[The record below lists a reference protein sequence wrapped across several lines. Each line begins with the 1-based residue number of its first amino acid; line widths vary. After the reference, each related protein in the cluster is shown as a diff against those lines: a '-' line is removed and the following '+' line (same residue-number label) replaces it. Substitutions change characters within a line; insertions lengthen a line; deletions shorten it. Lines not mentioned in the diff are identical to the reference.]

1 MALAFMYRM
10 FGIGAVALGF
20 GAALALAFLGYSHL
34 LERGS
39 SADRIGDSIS
49 RALSRTPLTV
59 VLDKNSSVQL
69 DTRDAIVRLDPGSKV
84 TVTGTVGIDPNASIR
99 VQEPPAPPPPPAAP
113 AAPAPNNAQ
122 RSGPMTDR
130 NGQPVATSYTVFK
143 TVPYRG
149 GEVTTGYQ
157 FLSGS
162 DVPHRQYCYFIMRS
176 PGGTAQQTDLAVNG
190 AYRSPTNVQRG
201 LDARDAASNC
211 IWFDNKQTRM

>member
-20 GAALALAFLGYSHL
+20 GAALALAFLGYAHL
-34 LERGS
+34 LDRGS

-49 RALSRTPLTV
+49 RALTRTPLTV

-69 DTRDAIVRLDPGSKV
+69 DTRDAIVRLDPDAKV
-84 TVTGTVGIDPNASIR
+84 TVTGNVGIDPNASVR
-99 VQEPPAPPPPPAAP
+99 LQEPPAPPPPP

>member
-1 MALAFMYRM
+1 MYRM

-34 LERGS
+34 LDRGS

-49 RALSRTPLTV
+49 RALTRTPLTV

-69 DTRDAIVRLDPGSKV
+69 DTRNSIVRLDPDAKV
-84 TVTGTVGIDPNASIR
+84 TVTGNVGLDPNASVR
-99 VQEPPAPPPPPAAP
+99 LQEPPAPPSPPPVE
-113 AAPAPNNAQ
+113 PAPSNAQ

-130 NGQPVATSYTVFK
+130 NGRPVATKYTVFK

-162 DVPHRQYCYFIMRS
+162 DVPHHQYCYFIMRS
-176 PGGTAQQTDLAVNG
+176 PGGSAQQTDLAVNG
-190 AYRSPTNVQRG
+190 AFRSPTNVQRG

-211 IWFDNKQTRM
+211 IWFDNNQTRM